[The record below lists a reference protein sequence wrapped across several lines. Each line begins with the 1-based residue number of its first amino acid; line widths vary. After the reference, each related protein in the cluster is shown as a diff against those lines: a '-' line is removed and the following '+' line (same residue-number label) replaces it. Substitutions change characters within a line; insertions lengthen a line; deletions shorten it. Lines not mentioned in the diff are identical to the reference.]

1 MISSPTQCALV
12 DEGRPSRRVM
22 AKRGRQ
28 VTCDDCYFR
37 RQGLCA
43 LPGNAVCP
51 TYRAATTGELAPP
64 QQPPLVARPLSRVAV
79 AQAAAA

>member
-1 MISSPTQCALV
+1 
-12 DEGRPSRRVM
+12 M

-43 LPGNAVCP
+43 LPGDTVCP
-51 TYRAATTGELAPP
+51 TYRAAAASLEPP
-64 QQPPLVARPLSRVAV
+64 KQPTLVPRTLPSSAV
-79 AQAAAA
+79 AQAAA